1 MARFIIGSFGQP
13 TTYRLDS
20 ANDRGYRCS
29 TFVHMEPAMITGV
42 RSALICDKVELKDGL
57 ASYVGLHGAI
67 LHPEQTPGLL
77 FVTVALMLE
86 VDETRTR
93 GSVTIEAPD
102 FRQVLPFD
110 FTTAAKL
117 SAMNLPIAI
126 PVLRPA
132 ELTVVIRDDRDPHTP
147 WRYGWDLAVNSMA
160 PVGRE
165 TPEALIAAAREYGA
179 MVAKGM
185 RSGSASS

>member
-1 MARFIIGSFGQP
+1 
-13 TTYRLDS
+13 
-20 ANDRGYRCS
+20 
-29 TFVHMEPAMITGV
+29 MEPAMITGV
-42 RSALICDKVELKDGL
+42 RSAVICDKVELRDGL

-67 LHPEQTPGLL
+67 LHPEHTPGLL
-77 FVTVALMLE
+77 FVTIALMLE

-93 GSVTIEAPD
+93 GSVTIGAPD
-102 FRQVLPFD
+102 FRQVFPFD

-132 ELTVVIRDDRDPHTP
+132 ELMVVIRDDRDPHTP

-160 PVGRE
+160 PASRE

-185 RSGSASS
+185 RSGGVSS